1 MHVCIYTN
9 IAAFSIEK
17 FQTQC
22 IYICINIAVFCIK
35 MCNVEDTCIY
45 IYICIYHV
53 RPMKILPLNSKVDK
67 SIYTSVDKSICCRLV
82 DKLTCCQFFFFWAQM
97 AKPTRWRKRSLLCL
111 LCDEMW
117 RETNVENATQTLSCE
132 CDLSIAELKL

>member
-1 MHVCIYTN
+1 MH
-9 IAAFSIEK
+9 
-17 FQTQC
+17 
-22 IYICINIAVFCIK
+22 
-35 MCNVEDTCIY
+35 

-67 SIYTSVDKSICCRLV
+67 SIYTSVDKSICCRLIDKSICYRLIDKSICCRLIDKLTYCRLVDKSIYCRLV